1 VSYRHPMHRCA
12 LRFHRTADAAFRTP
26 TYAQGWEPHIP
37 PPLWSRIVLFFKR
50 NFA

>member
-1 VSYRHPMHRCA
+1 MTRHPMHRCA
-12 LRFHRTADAAFRTP
+12 LRFHRTADSAFRTP
-26 TYAQGWEPHIP
+26 AYAQGWEPHIP